1 MQIFISLQIA
11 ATGVPQPQY
20 ILITFQ
26 ERFLSSSSRVSS
38 LISFPQPLPPAGQH
52 DDRGGVQRDQV
63 PEGEGGGEE
72 QAGGPVQSAALHQ
85 DGEAHCQLQLPAG
98 AGPPHPRLL
107 PRRPDAGGGGHGRR
121 ARAAGGRRHPGGLQ
135 EAWRRRGPA
144 VRPDHVRA
152 GDLPQVPEAGGAAG
166 GHTGMEA
173 AQGLDPEPQGS
184 GGLLCEPRGQ
194 EVQEPAGRQQVHLPQ
209 QPQWAG
215 EKNRAGAE
223 HRRDFNETEIKDE
236 KEQH

>member
-1 MQIFISLQIA
+1 MSGRTSLNPKSQGSKNADIYIA
-11 ATGVPQPQY
+11 PDSSYGGTTTSVHPNHFPREVPQLQLQSLRSKLLPQ
-20 ILITFQ
+20 TP
-26 ERFLSSSSRVSS
+26 SSYC
-38 LISFPQPLPPAGQH
+38 QH

-72 QAGGPVQSAALHQ
+72 QAGGPVPSAALHQ

-107 PRRPDAGGGGHGRR
+107 PRRADAGGGGHGRR

-135 EAWRRRGPA
+135 EGRRRRGPA

-152 GDLPQVPEAGGAAG
+152 GDLPQVSKAGGAAG

-184 GGLLCEPRGQ
+184 GGLLCEP
-194 EVQEPAGRQQVHLPQ
+194 
-209 QPQWAG
+209 
-215 EKNRAGAE
+215 
-223 HRRDFNETEIKDE
+223 
-236 KEQH
+236 